1 MKNITIKIV
10 DIIFII
16 GVIIVIGI
24 SFIKSN
30 KYNKKEEIKNEYIEK
45 LRDSLNKYKFQYDS
59 IIKIQ
64 NYTIDSLKN
73 IKKNTIVIYE
83 QAESAFSDRNIIS
96 GDSILRYIAKKIQD

>member
-30 KYNKKEEIKNEYIEK
+30 KYNKKEEIKKKKKKK

-83 QAESAFSDRNIIS
+83 QAESDFSDRNIIS